1 VDEGGHL
8 CVSHRGITKFFFIF
22 YYFFAIQLN
31 EGPCVEMHGDL
42 SLSAFEAALNELVQR
57 HEVFRYSFRH
67 GSSGVQVFLTDVDKV
82 PFKILEVSIL
92 YMFL

>member
-1 VDEGGHL
+1 
-8 CVSHRGITKFFFIF
+8 
-22 YYFFAIQLN
+22 
-31 EGPCVEMHGDL
+31 MHGDL